1 MLNQEEA
8 NRAPC
13 SPGAANQSVSF
24 PPSFF
29 LPWLTRASI
38 MQIASADTLE
48 GRKKEENG
56 IGGESVQS
64 HLQIGS
70 IRGPPLVHSR
80 NRLKKSQDTIIH
92 FPHAV
97 VGYTN
102 LKRWVQLA
110 WTACKAGHGCLIPA
124 DTFQDLFIEVEKVK
138 RINFFFLQS
147 SIHET
152 DKWFENEFGRKP
164 IRGEVPEESILV
176 RRLSCKHRSPPPP
189 YTPGKP

>member
-1 MLNQEEA
+1 
-8 NRAPC
+8 
-13 SPGAANQSVSF
+13 
-24 PPSFF
+24 
-29 LPWLTRASI
+29 

-110 WTACKAGHGCLIPA
+110 
-124 DTFQDLFIEVEKVK
+124 
-138 RINFFFLQS
+138 
-147 SIHET
+147 
-152 DKWFENEFGRKP
+152 
-164 IRGEVPEESILV
+164 
-176 RRLSCKHRSPPPP
+176 
-189 YTPGKP
+189 